1 MPLQEKEY
9 FAGPYPFV
17 PILHKPSVYIFE
29 FPIHSASVMYTP
41 FSSAR
46 IVPG

>member
-1 MPLQEKEY
+1 MPLQENQY

-17 PILHKPSVYIFE
+17 PFLHKHSVYFFE
-29 FPIHSASVMYTP
+29 LPIPSASFSYDP